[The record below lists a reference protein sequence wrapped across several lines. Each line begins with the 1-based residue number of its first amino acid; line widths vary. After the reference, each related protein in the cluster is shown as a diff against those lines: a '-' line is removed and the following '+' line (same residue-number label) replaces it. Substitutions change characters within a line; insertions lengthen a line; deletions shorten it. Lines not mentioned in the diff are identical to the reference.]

1 MIWLFIENVYLISTL
16 TSKYRKDKR
25 LCATFS
31 VQKNSLPGAI
41 IETDPLSKW
50 YTIHMLDT
58 AFTKLVYEDIF
69 KFCNLEL
76 FNPVAA
82 IE

>member
-16 TSKYRKDKR
+16 TSRYRKDER

-31 VQKNSLPGAI
+31 VQINSLPGAI
-41 IETDPLSKW
+41 IEDK
-50 YTIHMLDT
+50 
-58 AFTKLVYEDIF
+58 F

-82 IE
+82 VE